1 MGRGRPL
8 TSSLLGGLDPVK
20 QSERWELSSRA
31 VTWCF
36 EPADQISACPAAPA
50 GGHARYRFLIVGAAV
65 QDVEDEPLFAE
76 WVAGIDIAKAGIEVT
91 IRVPSDTRPGRRQQ
105 ETRPF
110 GTTRRELLAL
120 ADWLRSWDVTKAGM
134 EATGDYWK
142 PVYFVLES
150 QGFDCQLYHAAQ
162 VKALPGRPKTDRA
175 DSVWL
180 ARITERGSLASSFVP
195 PEPIRRLRTHTRY
208 RRHLTQA
215 RTAEKQ
221 RVEKLLEDGHLKLSS
236 VISDI
241 HGVSGRAML
250 EAIIAGEHNPKVLA
264 QLARGTMR
272 GKIARLEEALDCSFL
287 TAEHAAVLKMML
299 SLIDFYTAQIDE
311 LSAKIE
317 VLAEPW
323 LHQIEQ
329 LDAVHGTGTIS
340 AQDVIAEIGTD
351 MTVFPTASHLV
362 SWARWCPQVAQS
374 GGKRKGANASGR
386 GNPYLSAA
394 LGEISISAGRTQ
406 SFLGA
411 KYRRL
416 VKRMPKK
423 KALVATGNSVLTIF
437 HALLSDPA
445 AAYQDLGPDYYEQ
458 RMNVRR
464 QARNH
469 VRGLER
475 LGYQVTIQ
483 AINLDTGELLTATA

>member
-1 MGRGRPL
+1 
-8 TSSLLGGLDPVK
+8 
-20 QSERWELSSRA
+20 
-31 VTWCF
+31 
-36 EPADQISACPAAPA
+36 
-50 GGHARYRFLIVGAAV
+50 
-65 QDVEDEPLFAE
+65 
-76 WVAGIDIAKAGIEVT
+76 
-91 IRVPSDTRPGRRQQ
+91 
-105 ETRPF
+105 
-110 GTTRRELLAL
+110 
-120 ADWLRSWDVTKAGM
+120 M
-134 EATGDYWK
+134 EATSDYWK

-150 QGFDCQLYHAAQ
+150 QGLDCELYHAAQ
-162 VKALPGRPKTDRA
+162 VRALPGRPKTDRA

-180 ARITERGSLASSFVP
+180 ARITERGSLPSSFVP

-250 EAIIAGEHNPKVLA
+250 EAITAGERSPKVLA

-287 TAEHAAVLKMML
+287 TEEHAAVLAMML
-299 SLIDFYTAQIDE
+299 SLIDSYTAQIDE
-311 LSAKIE
+311 LTARIE
-317 VLAEPW
+317 VLAEPY

-329 LDAVHGTGTIS
+329 LDAVHGTGKIS
-340 AQDVIAEIGTD
+340 AQDVIAEIGVD

-362 SWARWCPQVAQS
+362 SWAKWCPQVSQS
-374 GGKRKGANASGR
+374 GGKRKGSNASGR

-445 AAYQDLGPDYYEQ
+445 ATYQDLGPGYYEQ
-458 RMNVRR
+458 RMNLRR

-475 LGYQVTIQ
+475 LGYHVTIQ
-483 AINLDTGELLTATA
+483 AINPDTGELLTATA

>member
-1 MGRGRPL
+1 M
-8 TSSLLGGLDPVK
+8 
-20 QSERWELSSRA
+20 
-31 VTWCF
+31 
-36 EPADQISACPAAPA
+36 
-50 GGHARYRFLIVGAAV
+50 
-65 QDVEDEPLFAE
+65 QDVEDEPLFADRA
-76 WVAGIDIAKAGIEVT
+76 AGIDIAKAGIEVT
-91 IRVPSDTRPGRRQQ
+91 IRVPSDTRAGARQQ
-105 ETRPF
+105 ETRSF
-110 GTTRRELLAL
+110 ATTRRELMAL
-120 ADWLRSWDVTKAGM
+120 ADWLRSWGVTKVGM
-134 EATGDYWK
+134 EATGDYRK

-180 ARITERGSLASSFVP
+180 ARITERGSLPSSFVP

-241 HGVSGRAML
+241 HGVSGRVML
-250 EAIIAGEHNPKVLA
+250 EAIIAGERNPKVLA

-272 GKIARLEEALDCSFL
+272 GKIGRLEEALDCSFL
-287 TAEHAAVLKMML
+287 TPEHAAILQMML
-299 SLIDFYTAQIDE
+299 AAIDSSTAQIDE
-311 LSAKIE
+311 LTARIE
-317 VLAEPW
+317 ILTEPY
-323 LHQIEQ
+323 LDQIRRLE
-329 LDAVHGTGTIS
+329 AVHGAGRIS
-340 AQDVIAEIGTD
+340 AQDVLAEIGVD
-351 MTVFPTASHLV
+351 MTAFPAAPHLV
-362 SWARWCPQVAQS
+362 SWAKWCPQVSQS
-374 GGKRKGANASGR
+374 GGKRKGSNASGR

-411 KYRRL
+411 RYRRL
-416 VKRMPKK
+416 VRRMPKK

-437 HALLSDPA
+437 YALLSDPA
-445 AAYQDLGPDYYEQ
+445 ATYHDLGPDYYER

-469 VRGLER
+469 VRSLER
-475 LGYQVTIQ
+475 LGYHVTLQ
-483 AINLDTGELLTATA
+483 GINADTGELRTATA

>member
-1 MGRGRPL
+1 M
-8 TSSLLGGLDPVK
+8 
-20 QSERWELSSRA
+20 
-31 VTWCF
+31 
-36 EPADQISACPAAPA
+36 
-50 GGHARYRFLIVGAAV
+50 H
-65 QDVEDEPLFAE
+65 DVEAEPLFAE
-76 WVAGIDIAKAGIEVT
+76 RAAGIDIAKAGIEVT
-91 IRVPSDTRPGRRQQ
+91 IRVPSDTRAGRRAQ
-105 ETRPF
+105 ETRSF
-110 GTTRRELLAL
+110 ATTRRQLLSL
-120 ADWLRSWDVTKAGM
+120 ADWLRAWGVTKAGM
-134 EATGDYWK
+134 EATSDYWK

-150 QGFDCQLYHAAQ
+150 QGLDCQLYHAGQ

-180 ARITERGSLASSFVP
+180 ARITERGSLPSSFVP
-195 PEPIRRLRTHTRY
+195 PAPIRALRTHTRY

-221 RVEKLLEDGHLKLSS
+221 RAEKLLEDAHLKLSS

-241 HGVSGRAML
+241 HGASGRAML
-250 EAIIAGEHNPKVLA
+250 EAIIAGQRNPKALA
-264 QLARGTMR
+264 QLARGSMR
-272 GKIARLEEALDCSFL
+272 SKITRLEEALDCSFL
-287 TAEHAAVLKMML
+287 TQDHVAVLAMML
-299 SLIDFYTAQIDE
+299 AAIDNFTAQIGQ
-311 LSAKIE
+311 LSARIE
-317 VLAEPW
+317 TLTEPY

-329 LDAVHGTGTIS
+329 LDAVHGTGRTS
-340 AQDVIAEIGTD
+340 AQDVIAEIGVD
-351 MTVFPTASHLV
+351 MTVFPTAAHLV

-374 GGKRKGANASGR
+374 GGKRKGNNATGR

-394 LGEISISAGRTQ
+394 LGEITLSAGRTQ

-445 AAYQDLGPDYYEQ
+445 ATYHDLGTEYYEQ
-458 RMNVRR
+458 RTNIHR

-469 VRGLER
+469 LRSLER
-475 LGYQVTIQ
+475 LGYHVTIQ
-483 AINLDTGELLTATA
+483 PINPDTGELQTATT

>member
-1 MGRGRPL
+1 M
-8 TSSLLGGLDPVK
+8 
-20 QSERWELSSRA
+20 EE
-31 VTWCF
+31 
-36 EPADQISACPAAPA
+36 
-50 GGHARYRFLIVGAAV
+50 
-65 QDVEDEPLFAE
+65 VEDEPLFADR
-76 WVAGIDIAKAGIEVT
+76 VAGLDIGKAAVEVT
-91 IRVPSDTRPGRRQQ
+91 VRVPSESAGGRRRQ
-105 ETRPF
+105 ETRTF
-110 GTTRRELLAL
+110 GTTRRELLDL
-120 ADWLRSWDVTKAGM
+120 AAWLACWEVTKAGM

-142 PVYFVLES
+142 PVFFLLES
-150 QGFDCQLYHAAQ
+150 QGLDCELYNAGQ

-175 DSVWL
+175 DSIWL
-180 ARITERGSLASSFVP
+180 AKITERGMICSSFVP

-221 RVEKLLEDGHLKLSS
+221 RVEKLLEDGHLKLPA

-250 EAIIAGEHNPKVLA
+250 EAIIAGERNPRVLA

-272 GKIARLEEALDCSFL
+272 GKIRRLEEALDCSFF
-287 TAEHAAVLKMML
+287 TGEHVAILAMML
-299 SLIDFYTAQIDE
+299 AAIDSFTT
-311 LSAKIE
+311 
-317 VLAEPW
+317 
-323 LHQIEQ
+323 QIEQ
-329 LDAVHGTGTIS
+329 LDAVHGAGRIS

-351 MTVFPTASHLV
+351 MTIFPTAAHLV
-362 SWARWCPQVAQS
+362 SWARWCPQVRQS
-374 GGKRKGANASGR
+374 GGKRKGANAAGR

-394 LGEISISAGRTQ
+394 LGEIAISASHTH

-437 HALLSDPA
+437 YALLSDPA
-445 AAYQDLGPDYYEQ
+445 ASYHDLGPDYHEQ
-458 RMNVRR
+458 RMNARR

-469 VRGLER
+469 IRSLER
-475 LGYQVTIQ
+475 LGYHITVQ
-483 AINLDTGELLTATA
+483 ATGPDTGEPLTAST

>member
-1 MGRGRPL
+1 MH
-8 TSSLLGGLDPVK
+8 
-20 QSERWELSSRA
+20 E
-31 VTWCF
+31 
-36 EPADQISACPAAPA
+36 
-50 GGHARYRFLIVGAAV
+50 
-65 QDVEDEPLFAE
+65 VEDEPLFAE
-76 WVAGIDIAKAGIEVT
+76 RVAGIDIAKAGIEVT
-91 IRVPSDTRPGRRQQ
+91 IRVPSDTRAGRRQQ
-105 ETRPF
+105 ETRSF
-110 GTTRRELLAL
+110 ATTRRDLLSL
-120 ADWLRSWDVTKAGM
+120 ADWLRAWGVTKVGM

-150 QGFDCQLYHAAQ
+150 QGLDCELYHAAQ

-180 ARITERGSLASSFVP
+180 ARITERGSLPSSFVP

-221 RVEKLLEDGHLKLSS
+221 RVEKLLEDAHLKLSA

-250 EAIIAGEHNPKVLA
+250 EAIIAGQRNPKALA

-287 TAEHAAVLKMML
+287 TPEHVAILAMML
-299 SLIDFYTAQIDE
+299 AAIDSFTTQIDQ
-311 LSAKIE
+311 LTARIE
-317 VLAEPW
+317 ILTEPW
-323 LHQIEQ
+323 LRQIEQ
-329 LDAVHGTGTIS
+329 LDAVHGTGRIS

-351 MTVFPTASHLV
+351 MTVFPTAAHLV

-374 GGKRKGANASGR
+374 GGKRKGNNASGR

-394 LGEISISAGRTQ
+394 LGEISIGAGRTH

-411 KYRRL
+411 RYRRL

-437 HALLSDPA
+437 HALLSDPEA
-445 AAYQDLGPDYYEQ
+445 TYHDLGPEYCEQ
-458 RMNVRR
+458 QKNTRR

-469 VRGLER
+469 IRSLER
-475 LGYQVTIQ
+475 LGYQVTIR
-483 AINLDTGELLTATA
+483 AIDPDTGELITTTA